1 MTVKLAALSRARAPA
16 RAAAA
21 LLLAA
26 APVLAP
32 PPAHADWR
40 IEAFTGTA
48 HNFTTPL
55 TVHQDG
61 QPGFRMDARYD
72 TRPFT
77 GSPYDAARVGWW
89 KGSSGWELQLVH
101 HKLYLANPTPEVS
114 ALEISHG
121 YNMLTLSRA
130 SSWRGFTLRGGA
142 GLVVTFPETT
152 IRGRKR
158 PTLGYD
164 LSGFTVA
171 AGVGRRWPEGA
182 RLSLTGEVRL
192 TLSWVTIPVFEGEAD
207 VPNRALHFLA
217 GLGYRF

>member
-1 MTVKLAALSRARAPA
+1 MGPLATAL
-16 RAAAA
+16 AAAA
-21 LLLAA
+21 VLPAPAA
-26 APVLAP
+26 EAE
-32 PPAHADWR
+32 WR

-61 QPGFRMDARYD
+61 QPDFRMDARYE

-77 GSPYDAARVGWW
+77 GSPYDSARVGWW
-89 KGSSGWELQLVH
+89 RGSSGWELQLLH
-101 HKLYLANPTPEVS
+101 HKLYLANTSAEVS

-130 SSWRGFTLRGGA
+130 LAWRGLTLRGGA
-142 GLVVTFPETT
+142 GMVVTFPETT
-152 IRGRKR
+152 VRGRKR

-164 LSGFTVA
+164 LSGFTAA
-171 AGVGRRWPEGA
+171 AGVGGRWPQA
-182 RLSLTGEVRL
+182 TRLALTGEVRL
-192 TLSWVTIPVFEGEAD
+192 TLSWVTVPVFEGHAD
-207 VPNRALHFLA
+207 VPNRALHFLI